1 MNLSKSLRGTL
12 RKRFPHWGSISSKGI
27 RANFTIRMDSTYD
40 YYSLSKIDEDP
51 DDLFKQTHGL
61 FEEVKEM
68 MENLTPAQEDAYEK
82 HSVDTMIAMIF
93 GSNFIEKAGSEHNV
107 TLKICEKIFAG
118 LPVPSEIPD
127 RDPEYLATRN
137 HLVQQGLDASYSAVI
152 RSRREIIQH
161 AKALKYIVI
170 HMVGFN
176 EPLTENIILSTH
188 GILCDGVDLEEGDKS
203 SSYAGMY
210 RKVMVCAGF
219 NSFVSPAGI
228 PSAMRNLVQDFN
240 RDITKAEEEGSLDP
254 FTLAAK
260 YCHKFVN
267 IHPFVDGNGRMCRLL
282 LNAVLLK
289 YAGIV
294 IPLGEEEPD
303 RTAYLEVATRASEI
317 ESLAADEDEQSAK
330 PAWAELSSLLIKE
343 ACTRFKTFRE
353 RLRAAA

>member
-1 MNLSKSLRGTL
+1 
-12 RKRFPHWGSISSKGI
+12 
-27 RANFTIRMDSTYD
+27 MDSTYD

-61 FEEVKEM
+61 FEEVQEV
-68 MENLTPAQEDAYEK
+68 MENLTPAQADAYEK
-82 HSVDTMIAMIF
+82 DSVDSMVSMIF
-93 GSNFIEKAGSEHNV
+93 GSNFIEKAGSEHNI
-107 TLKICEKIFAG
+107 TLKICEKIFFG
-118 LPVPSEIPD
+118 LSVPSEIPD

-137 HLVQQGLDASYSAVI
+137 HLIQQGLDASYSV
-152 RSRREIIQH
+152 
-161 AKALKYIVI
+161 KYIVI

-176 EPLTENIILSTH
+176 EPLTENTH

-203 SSYAGMY
+203 STYAGMY
-210 RKVMVCAGF
+210 RKVMVSAGF
-219 NSFVSPAGI
+219 NGFVSPASI

-240 RDITKAEEEGSLDP
+240 RDITKAEQEGALDP
-254 FTLAAK
+254 FSLAAK

-294 IPLGEEEPD
+294 IPLGEEEPS
-303 RTAYLEVATRASEI
+303 RTAYLEVATRASEM
-317 ESLAADEDEQSAK
+317 ESLGVDDDEQSVK
-330 PAWAELSSLLIKE
+330 PAWSGLSSLLIKE